1 MVQDVTQKPDLPY
14 SMERQVQHTSQPS
27 VKSSQTHTPVPHGE
41 GAATPI
47 DQRDVAHV
55 VQQAV
60 KELQNAG
67 SQLQMEVDSDLG
79 RVIIKIT
86 DSQTGQ
92 VIRQI
97 PAQELVDLAKQLKS
111 LSGLLI
117 EKHA

>member
-1 MVQDVTQKPDLPY
+1 MVQEIAQKPDLPY
-14 SMERQVQHTSQPS
+14 PIERQTQQPPQQAVKTSHPQAPA
-27 VKSSQTHTPVPHGE
+27 PHSE
-41 GAATPI
+41 SPTATNQ
-47 DQRDVAHV
+47 DDVAHV
-55 VQQAV
+55 IQQVA

-79 RVIIKIT
+79 RVIVRIT
-86 DSQTGQ
+86 DGQTGQ

-111 LSGLLI
+111 LNGLLI